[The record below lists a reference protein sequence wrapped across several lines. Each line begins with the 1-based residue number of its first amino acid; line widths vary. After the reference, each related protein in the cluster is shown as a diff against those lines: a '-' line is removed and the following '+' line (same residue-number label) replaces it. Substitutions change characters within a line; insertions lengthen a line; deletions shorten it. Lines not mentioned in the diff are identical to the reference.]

1 MKRTV
6 FAIISFFALAMG
18 YAQLQHVLPSSVQ
31 LFMDE
36 RANYERRQKINPHGD
51 ESAFKPM
58 FAQPEVIDGVEMVNA
73 FIDIDNV
80 TAIPVLRNYGVRV
93 NCEFDG
99 FVTAQVPVSQLSKL
113 TNIPGVANVE
123 ISRVV
128 DLCTDST
135 LLATHAGQVLN
146 GPDYGLPQA
155 YDGSGVIIGV
165 IDEGFD
171 YRHLA
176 FRCAN
181 DTSRTRIVRVY
192 DETNDT
198 GHRAKIGYSVLPGSV
213 FMGEQLDTMT
223 YDTHSAHGTHTA
235 SIAAGMH
242 VGGYGGMAPGADIV
256 LCSVR
261 NMQLIIDEVRVIN
274 AIKYIY
280 SYADSVGK
288 PCVISLSISTNQ
300 GSHDGLD
307 RISQAVNQLTGPG
320 RIFVIAAGNGGNKSY
335 YMHGPVTK
343 QKPMHMLFCF
353 DPPGLNTDRSFF
365 YKSMWFDTWVRAPR
379 TRLLLRFH
387 IFDKISKRVVW
398 ESPMESPFMRVDA
411 SEISQYYGPDAETDS
426 VGYLTSVIS
435 QTSSYKFE
443 VQCYIYNLKCKTYYI
458 DNNGMINSRYQ
469 IGLTFYAPSLK
480 YSTQPDSCYIDSWIC
495 SGARGSYYDVVYV
508 DEITESGDTITHA
521 VQNYYTNPVDYSC
534 INTYAVG
541 DSTISAGAYMART
554 TYYSLNLNQLIG
566 NPNGYI
572 GGIYPVSAYEL
583 PGRGPTGKHL
593 PTIMAP
599 GFDVIS
605 AGSRYSYFNW
615 GHTDLVMRTPEGYLW
630 GAMSGTSMAAPT
642 VAGIIAEW
650 LQIEPTL
657 SPGQIKDIFSNTAI
671 KDITGFYDPL
681 YGRRFGP
688 NGKID
693 AMAGVQYLLSLH
705 EDDIIPGDVND
716 DGIVSI
722 KDLTMLISYLLTN
735 GDYQEINIPNA
746 DLNEDGFIT
755 IKDVTKLILM
765 LLQSG
770 EPVEA
775 GEEPE

>member
-18 YAQLQHVLPSSVQ
+18 YAQLQHVLPSSVR

-181 DTSRTRIVRVY
+181 DTSRTRIARVY
-192 DETNDT
+192 DQLNDT
-198 GHRAKIGYSVLPGSV
+198 GHRVKVGNSYLPGSV

-223 YDTHSAHGTHTA
+223 YDTHSAHGTHTT
-235 SIAAGMH
+235 SIAAGIN
-242 VGGYGGMAPGADIV
+242 VGGYSGMAPGADIV

-261 NMQLIIDEVRVIN
+261 NLQLIVDEVKVIN

-320 RIFVIAAGNGGNKSY
+320 RIFVIAAGNGGNRNWY
-335 YMHGPVTK
+335 VHGPVTK
-343 QKPMHMLFCF
+343 QKPLNMCFCF
-353 DPPGLNTDRSFF
+353 DAPKLYTDRTFF

-379 TRLLLRFH
+379 TRLLVRFH
-387 IFDKISKRVVW
+387 IFDKFTKRIAW
-398 ESPMESPFMRVDA
+398 ESAMESPYLRVDA
-411 SEISQYYGPDAETDS
+411 SEISQYYAPDPETDS

-435 QTSSYKFE
+435 QSSNNKFE
-443 VQCYIYNLKCKTYYI
+443 LQCYIYNLKCKNYYI
-458 DNNGMINSRYQ
+458 DQTGLINSRYQ
-469 IGLTFYAPSLK
+469 IGVTLYAPSLK
-480 YSTQPDSCYIDSWIC
+480 YTTQPDSCYIDSWIC

-508 DEITESGDTITHA
+508 DKVTESGDTITEA
-521 VQNYYTNPVDYSC
+521 VQNFYSNPVDYCS

-541 DSTISAGAYMART
+541 DSTISAGAYVART
-554 TYYSLNLNQLIG
+554 TYYSLNQDQMMG
-566 NPNGYI
+566 DPNASV
-572 GGIYPVSAYEL
+572 GGLYFVSAYEY
-583 PGRGPTGKHL
+583 PDRGPTGKHL
-593 PTIMAP
+593 PTVMAP

-615 GHTDLVMRTPEGYLW
+615 GNADLVMRTPEGYLW

-657 SPGQIKDIFSNTAI
+657 SPGQIKDIISRTAI
-671 KDITGFYDPL
+671 KDNAFYDPS
-681 YGRRFGP
+681 YGLRFGP

-716 DGIVSI
+716 DGVVSI
-722 KDLTMLISYLLTN
+722 KDLTILISYLLTN

-770 EPVEA
+770 EPVES

>member
-6 FAIISFFALAMG
+6 FAIFSFFALAVG
-18 YAQLQHVLPSSVQ
+18 YAQLQNMLPSSVR

-36 RANYERRQKINPHGD
+36 RANYERRQKINPNGD
-51 ESAFKPM
+51 ESPFRPI
-58 FAQPEVIDGVEMVNA
+58 FAPPEVIDGVEMVNA

-80 TAIPVLRNYGVRV
+80 AAIPVLSKYGVRV

-99 FVTAQVPVSQLSKL
+99 FVTAQVPVSQLDKL
-113 TNIPGVANVE
+113 TQIPGVANVE

-135 LLATHAGQVLN
+135 LRATRAGQVLN

-176 FRCAN
+176 FRCAD

-192 DETNDT
+192 DEMNDT
-198 GHRAKIGYSVLPGSV
+198 GHQAKVGYNVLPGSV

-223 YDTHSAHGTHTA
+223 YDTNSAHGTHTA

-256 LCSVR
+256 LCSIR
-261 NMQLIIDEVRVIN
+261 NMQLIVDEVRVIN

-320 RIFVIAAGNGGNKSY
+320 RIFVIAAGNGANKFY

-343 QKPMHMLFCF
+343 QKPMNMLFCF
-353 DPPGLNTDRSFF
+353 DPPRLNTDRTFF

-387 IFDKISKRVVW
+387 IFDKYTKRVVW
-398 ESPMESPFMRVDA
+398 ESPMESPYMRVDA
-411 SEISQYYGPDAETDS
+411 SQISQYYGPDAETDS

-435 QTSSYKFE
+435 QTSSNKFE
-443 VQCYIYNLKCKTYYI
+443 VQCYIYNLKSKDYYI
-458 DNNGMINSRYQ
+458 DENGMIHSRYQ

-495 SGARGSYYDVVYV
+495 SGARGSYNDVVYV
-508 DEITESGDTITHA
+508 DEITESGDTITKA
-521 VQNYYTNPVDYSC
+521 VQNFYTNPVDYSC

-554 TYYSLNLNQLIG
+554 TFYSLNLDQLVG
-566 NPNGYI
+566 NPNGYL
-572 GGIYPVSAYEL
+572 GGIYQVSAYEL

-605 AGSRYSYFNW
+605 AGNRYSYFNW

-642 VAGIIAEW
+642 VAGIIAQW

-657 SPGQIKDIFSNTAI
+657 SPGQIKEIFSNTAI
-671 KDITGFYDPL
+671 KDNAGFYDPL
-681 YGRRFGP
+681 YGNRFGP

-705 EDDIIPGDVND
+705 ADDIIPGDVND

-722 KDLTMLISYLLTN
+722 KDLTILISYLLTN
-735 GDYQEINIPNA
+735 GDYQEINIPNS
-746 DLNEDGFIT
+746 DLNEDGRIT
-755 IKDVTKLILM
+755 IKDVTRLTTM
-765 LLQSG
+765 LLQS
-770 EPVEA
+770 
-775 GEEPE
+775 